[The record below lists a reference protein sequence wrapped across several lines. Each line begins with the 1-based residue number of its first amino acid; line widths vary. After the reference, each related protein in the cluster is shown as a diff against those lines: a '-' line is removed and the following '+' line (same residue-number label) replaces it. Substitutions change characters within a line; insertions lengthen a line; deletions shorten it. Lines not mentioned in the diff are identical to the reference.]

1 MMRLAGFVTVLFL
14 LSWSAFASDVTG
26 TWQVALMVTAPDG
39 STQRDTGIAVLK
51 QTGDSITGSMGPDQ
65 SRQNPIS
72 EGTIKDNKVI
82 LKISPQPDRTM
93 TFDLTI
99 NGEKLVGTAER
110 TGDPRKA
117 TVEFVKEGQ
126 K

>member
-1 MMRLAGFVTVLFL
+1 
-14 LSWSAFASDVTG
+14 
-26 TWQVALMVTAPDG
+26 
-39 STQRDTGIAVLK
+39 
-51 QTGDSITGSMGPDQ
+51 MGPDQ
-65 SRQNPIS
+65 NRQNPIS

-99 NGEKLVGTAER
+99 NGEKLVGTVER
-110 TGDPRKA
+110 TGDARKA